1 MDLLIS
7 YMAPIIFKS
16 SNDDNLI
23 TQNRH
28 LLHLCENHKILVARS
43 EAEWAILKLVWDSIK
58 SDFNLKRILI
68 VKL

>member
-43 EAEWAILKLVWDSIK
+43 EAE
-58 SDFNLKRILI
+58 
-68 VKL
+68 